1 MFIGGPS
8 SSARGRTSLPSG
20 SERAQRHGGSDSGAA
35 RIPPSRKPAP
45 WPATVGTE
53 TDEFRREAVKCPSWV
68 KDGKTPIEDMFSGLP
83 QIADIPSRSRGRLRI
98 QPAGQYRPMLWI
110 AAIHSSPMIAGTAW
124 SSRRAWT
131 ASIVARRCADRFCR
145 LTLWRSQPETL
156 YIRACSYPT
165 MRSDSLP
172 IDTVS
177 RGRVHIWKRAAQQ
190 RYERVE

>member
-1 MFIGGPS
+1 LHREG
-8 SSARGRTSLPSG
+8 LPSG
-20 SERAQRHGGSDSGAA
+20 SKRAQRHGGSDSGAA

-98 QPAGQYRPMLWI
+98 QPAGQYRPHALDRG
-110 AAIHSSPMIAGTAW
+110 HSLITDDRRDAW

-145 LTLWRSQPETL
+145 STLWRSQPETL

-165 MRSDSLP
+165 MRSDSLL

-177 RGRVHIWKRAAQQ
+177 RGRLRIWKRAAQQ